1 MGRGSINDS
10 FIFPAGPSDSGA
22 ALNFWGAQPHNP
34 AAQDS
39 EASRGYILQISLS
52 SLSSSTTAPQLFR
65 EQPVV
70 PPRVEIDE
78 GVAARLP
85 IAELPLRES
94 PPQASAQFS
103 SFPLPLIAE

>member
-1 MGRGSINDS
+1 MGRGLINDS
-10 FIFPAGPSDSGA
+10 FIFPAVPSDSSA

-39 EASRGYILQISLS
+39 DISRGYILHDPRIR
-52 SLSSSTTAPQLFR
+52 PQLVYHCATPFT

-70 PPRVEIDE
+70 LRRVEIDE
-78 GVAARLP
+78 GVAVRLP

-94 PPQASAQFS
+94 PLQASAQFS
-103 SFPLPLIAE
+103 NFALPLKGE